1 MSSLDL
7 RSVPSERARYRHGMR
22 TSSTLLVALA
32 LLIVGCSSTS
42 ETTTTTTTTATTTTT
57 TIPDPESAL
66 FIDAEG
72 MCRTLDL
79 MVAGGV
85 PAPQAAAAMLDVD
98 LASATSTERAEYGDL
113 LASSPQT
120 TCPEH
125 RLYAED
131 VTYWLG
137 F

>member
-1 MSSLDL
+1 
-7 RSVPSERARYRHGMR
+7 MR

-42 ETTTTTTTTATTTTT
+42 EATTTTTTTTTT
-57 TIPDPESAL
+57 TIPDPDSAL
-66 FIDAEG
+66 SIDAEG

>member
-1 MSSLDL
+1 MTPRTAEQVML
-7 RSVPSERARYRHGMR
+7 RYRHHMR
-22 TSSTLLVALA
+22 TYITMLVALV
-32 LLIVGCSSTS
+32 LLVVGCSSTS
-42 ETTTTTTTTATTTTT
+42 DTTTTV
-57 TIPDPESAL
+57 PDRTL
-66 FIDAEG
+66 VLGLDAEA

-98 LASATSTERAEYGDL
+98 LAQATSTERVGYGDL
-113 LASSPQT
+113 LAASPQEA
-120 TCPEH
+120 CPEH

>member
-1 MSSLDL
+1 
-7 RSVPSERARYRHGMR
+7 MR
-22 TSSTLLVALA
+22 TPLTLLVALA
-32 LLIVGCSSTS
+32 LLVVGCSSTS
-42 ETTTTTTTTATTTTT
+42 DTTTTT
-57 TIPDPESAL
+57 TIPDPNNTLS
-66 FIDAEG
+66 IDAEG

-85 PAPQAAAAMLDVD
+85 PAPQAATAMLDVD
-98 LASATSTERAEYGDL
+98 LVDATSTKRAAYGDL

>member
-1 MSSLDL
+1 
-7 RSVPSERARYRHGMR
+7 MR
-22 TSSTLLVALA
+22 TSLTMVFALA
-32 LLIVGCSSTS
+32 LLVVGCSSTPD
-42 ETTTTTTTTATTTTT
+42 TTTT
-57 TIPDPESAL
+57 TIPESTSSL
-66 FIDAEG
+66 SIDAEG

-85 PAPQAAAAMLDVD
+85 PAPQAAAAMLEVD
-98 LASATSTERAEYGDL
+98 LAGAASAERAEYGDL
-113 LASSPQT
+113 LASSPTT

>member
-1 MSSLDL
+1 
-7 RSVPSERARYRHGMR
+7 MR
-22 TSSTLLVALA
+22 TTLMTIIALA
-32 LLIVGCSSTS
+32 LLVVGCSSTS
-42 ETTTTTTTTATTTTT
+42 DTTTTTPST
-57 TIPDPESAL
+57 TIPESTL
-66 FIDAEG
+66 SIDAEG

-85 PAPQAAAAMLDVD
+85 PAPQAAAAMLEVD
-98 LASATSTERAEYGDL
+98 LADATSTERAEYGDL
-113 LASSPQT
+113 LATSPQT